1 MIRHNPVKRLFQS
14 LMSVN
19 WTEKNVDA
27 TTRLLFSLMPMKL
40 TGKDQTKLR
49 TCLKCVD
56 LTS

>member
-19 WTEKNVDA
+19 WREKNVDA

-56 LTS
+56 SS

>member
-40 TGKDQTKLR
+40 TGKDQTKLC

-56 LTS
+56 SS